1 MTLSRA
7 FRHKALTPPPQFFF
21 MSISPYSIASFT
33 TFVVSL
39 PLMGFIASRIC
50 RNEDDS
56 FQQYGTLFIFIP
68 LLAGACGTFNG
79 SYVGGSIA
87 CGLASLALTTLI
99 GNLSL
104 KNCLLLAITAPLI
117 LCIATWLGNATE
129 TLLS

>member
-1 MTLSRA
+1 
-7 FRHKALTPPPQFFF
+7 
-21 MSISPYSIASFT
+21 
-33 TFVVSL
+33 
-39 PLMGFIASRIC
+39 MGFIASRIC

-79 SYVGGSIA
+79 NYVGGSIA

-104 KNCLLLAITAPLI
+104 KNCLLLAISVPLI
-117 LCIATWLGNATE
+117 LCFATWPGNATE
-129 TLLS
+129 TLLSEHSQSTHWSETGRRKSKIQNRWLSQLRRCAGQ